1 MSENILEHTGPG
13 SGSIKIDKAH
23 GILYGVKILGTQSKN
38 GRRYPVGT
46 LKKAIPLYENAKVN
60 IDHPDA
66 KSSQARSYT
75 DRLGVIRNVHL
86 RGEEGLYADF
96 HFNPRHPLVEQL
108 LWDAE
113 HSPSNV
119 GFSHN
124 IDAVTRREQNEL
136 IVEEIFAV
144 KSVDLVA
151 DPATTSGLFEST
163 ENIIGE
169 STGITV
175 TSPLEDFEIIRIENE
190 TLCRKISFL
199 ELLLNRIT
207 TEIDEKEC
215 RYVSFFR
222 PAFLEAVYRCTS
234 EEEVTRLI
242 ADRIELVRRIQE
254 QEEDGRRQTTDG
266 SKADASPQPP
276 AIVTSRKSF
285 LEAIRGK

>member
-1 MSENILEHTGPG
+1 MSEHILEHTGPG
-13 SGSIKIDKAH
+13 SGPIKIDKTH

-60 IDHPDA
+60 VDHSEE
-66 KSSQARSYT
+66 SSSRSRSYT
-75 DRLGVIRNVHL
+75 DRLGSICNVHL
-86 RGEEGLYADF
+86 RGEEGLFADF

-113 HSPSNV
+113 HAPANV

-136 IVEEIFAV
+136 IVEEILAV

-151 DPATTSGLFEST
+151 DPATTKGLFEST

-169 STGITV
+169 STGVTV
-175 TSPLEDFEIIRIENE
+175 TSPPEDFEILRIENE
-190 TLCRKISFL
+190 TIRRKIRFL
-199 ELLLNRIT
+199 ELLLAQIAT
-207 TEIDEKEC
+207 KIDEKEC

-222 PAFLEAVYRCTS
+222 NTFLESVYRCTG
-234 EEEVTRLI
+234 EEEVFRLI
-242 ADRIELVRRIQE
+242 ADRLELVRHIREQE
-254 QEEDGRRQTTDG
+254 QDG
-266 SKADASPQPP
+266 SNSGVNQLPP
-276 AIVTSRKSF
+276 TILTNRQSF
-285 LEAIRGK
+285 LEAIMEQ

>member
-1 MSENILEHTGPG
+1 MSEQILEHAGPG
-13 SGSIKIDKAH
+13 SGPIKVDKAR

-66 KSSQARSYT
+66 KSIQPRSYT
-75 DRLGVIRNVHL
+75 DRLGSICNVHL

-124 IDAVTRREQNEL
+124 IDAVTRQEGGETL
-136 IVEEIFAV
+136 VEEILAV

-151 DPATTSGLFEST
+151 DPATTKGLFESVD
-163 ENIIGE
+163 IVGE

-190 TLCRKISFL
+190 NLRRKITFL
-199 ELLLNRIT
+199 ELLLERIAS
-207 TEIDEKEC
+207 EIDEKEC
-215 RYVSFFR
+215 RYTSFFR
-222 PAFLEAVYRCTS
+222 AAFLEAVYRCTS
-234 EEEVTRLI
+234 EEEVCRLI
-242 ADRIELVRRIQE
+242 ADRFELVRQIQE
-254 QEEDGRRQTTDG
+254 DRPQSAGGSNPDTCQPLPATLTNRQ
-266 SKADASPQPP
+266 
-276 AIVTSRKSF
+276 SF
-285 LEAIRGK
+285 LEAITGK